1 MIVEIFQPR
10 ETRLASGRVV
20 TYIYDSYGGLEQGQA
35 MFKKITDP
43 NQDEDDHVNPRTE
56 ARTPHRSLTRP
67 LVEVATILFR
77 VATFCELFGVLSG
90 AVEVYLVRVA
100 FAECFIPIH
109 WSIIAT
115 AVRLEPLSKIDFIVI
130 WLE

>member
-1 MIVEIFQPR
+1 MLVEVKTLVIIGDVQR
-10 ETRLASGRVV
+10 VILISSLSILARHV
-20 TYIYDSYGGLEQGQA
+20 TINAL
-35 MFKKITDP
+35 I
-43 NQDEDDHVNPRTE
+43 
-56 ARTPHRSLTRP
+56 
-67 LVEVATILFR
+67 EVATILFR
-77 VATFCELFGVLSG
+77 VATFCELFGVFSG
-90 AVEVYLVRVA
+90 AVEIYLIRVA